1 MSLIVIEIINA
12 KEEAFDADFSN
23 LTIDIIYIDGSGD
36 EGKPLIYASQA
47 IQDARP
53 AKQEHMV

>member
-1 MSLIVIEIINA
+1 MKKKNNNNIMCSDVVVVVYYSGL
-12 KEEAFDADFSN
+12 
-23 LTIDIIYIDGSGD
+23 IDGSGD